1 MLPLTCLSSP
11 DTTPTPSRKSTLPS
25 VLITGASR
33 GLGREFARQYASAGW
48 TVHAGVRN
56 LHQRSAIEEL
66 QHEQIICHQLDVA
79 KHDQILSVNTELA
92 QEPIDLL
99 INNAGFWLGKDEH
112 YGRCDDARWMEEFR
126 VHMFGTMAMCESFV
140 QQVAASKRKLIVNI
154 SSGNGSLALEN
165 GIGDYP
171 YNTSKAGLNLIT
183 KGLAADLKQRGITV
197 VCFTPG
203 FVATDMSGPDADLT
217 PHESVSAMRA
227 IIDTLGPE
235 QTGTFLRYNG
245 ETVPW

>member
-1 MLPLTCLSSP
+1 MLPVTCLSSP

-154 SSGNGSLALEN
+154 SSGNGSLTLEN

-217 PHESVSAMRA
+217 PHESVSAMCA

>member
-1 MLPLTCLSSP
+1 M
-11 DTTPTPSRKSTLPS
+11 PS

-203 FVATDMSGPDADLT
+203 FVATDMSGPDADLS
-217 PHESVSAMRA
+217 PHESVNAMCA

>member
-1 MLPLTCLSSP
+1 M
-11 DTTPTPSRKSTLPS
+11 PS

-33 GLGREFARQYASAGW
+33 GLGREFARQYAYAGW

-217 PHESVSAMRA
+217 PHESVSAMCA

>member
-1 MLPLTCLSSP
+1 M
-11 DTTPTPSRKSTLPS
+11 PS

-33 GLGREFARQYASAGW
+33 GLGREFARQYAYAGW

-183 KGLAADLKQRGITV
+183 KGLAADLKQLGITV

>member
-1 MLPLTCLSSP
+1 M
-11 DTTPTPSRKSTLPS
+11 
-25 VLITGASR
+25 
-33 GLGREFARQYASAGW
+33 
-48 TVHAGVRN
+48 HAGVRN

-154 SSGNGSLALEN
+154 SSGNGSLALKN

-183 KGLAADLKQRGITV
+183 KGLAADIKPRATNV
-197 VCFTPG
+197 DCSRAG
-203 FVATDMSGPDADLT
+203 FVAGCLSGPDADLT

>member
-1 MLPLTCLSSP
+1 M
-11 DTTPTPSRKSTLPS
+11 
-25 VLITGASR
+25 LITGASR
-33 GLGREFARQYASAGW
+33 GLGREFARQYAYAGW

-79 KHDQILSVNTELA
+79 KHDQILSVTTELA

-217 PHESVSAMRA
+217 PHESVSAMCA

>member
-1 MLPLTCLSSP
+1 
-11 DTTPTPSRKSTLPS
+11 LPS

-33 GLGREFARQYASAGW
+33 GLGREFARQYAYAGW

-154 SSGNGSLALEN
+154 SSGNGSLTLEN

-217 PHESVSAMRA
+217 PHESVSAMCA

>member
-1 MLPLTCLSSP
+1 M
-11 DTTPTPSRKSTLPS
+11 PS

-33 GLGREFARQYASAGW
+33 GLGREFARQYAYAGW

-154 SSGNGSLALEN
+154 SSGNGSLTLEN

-217 PHESVSAMRA
+217 PHESVSAMCA

>member
-1 MLPLTCLSSP
+1 M
-11 DTTPTPSRKSTLPS
+11 PS

-154 SSGNGSLALEN
+154 SSGNGSLTLEN

-217 PHESVSAMRA
+217 PHESVSAMCA

>member
-1 MLPLTCLSSP
+1 
-11 DTTPTPSRKSTLPS
+11 LPS

-33 GLGREFARQYASAGW
+33 GLGREFARQYAYAGW

-140 QQVAASKRKLIVNI
+140 QQVAASKRKLIVNM

-217 PHESVSAMRA
+217 PHESVSAMCA